1 MRQIKSILKSLKES
15 HPRLHYLLCSAWY
28 RRHFRTNTKKISGKH
43 NKVSRRDAILNGVKF
58 DIRGDGNIITIDSLA
73 VLEGVIFHI
82 RGNGNRILIGADC
95 TIAGSTIWVE
105 DNRCEVRIGR
115 QTTVGGMH
123 LAATEDHSRVVIG
136 DDCMLAYGI
145 DIRTGDS
152 HAIYAQTGNRVNGA
166 QDVVIG
172 NHVWI
177 AAHTIILKGAMIGSG
192 SVVAAGA
199 VVPKGDYQE
208 NCILAG
214 NPAKAVKHGIYWT
227 RSRKVQVKDC

>member
-1 MRQIKSILKSLKES
+1 MRKLKAILKSLKGS
-15 HPRLHYLLCSAWY
+15 HPRLYYLLLNAWY
-28 RRHFRTNTKKISGKH
+28 RRLFRTNTKKITGKR
-43 NKVSRRDAILNGVKF
+43 NKINRRGAILNGVNF
-58 DIRGDGNIITIDSLA
+58 DIRGDENIITIGSLA
-73 VLEGVIFHI
+73 VLEGVTFHI
-82 RGNGNRILIGADC
+82 RGNRNRILIGAEC
-95 TIAGSTIWVE
+95 KIAGSTIWIE

-123 LAATEDHSRVVIG
+123 LAATEDESRVVIG

-152 HAIYAQTGNRVNGA
+152 HAIYEQTGNRVNKA

-172 NHVWI
+172 SHVWI
-177 AAHTIILKGAMIGSG
+177 AAHTIVLKGATIGAG

-199 VVPKGDYQE
+199 VVPRGIYPE

-214 NPAKAVKHGIYWT
+214 NPAKSVKHGIHW
-227 RSRKVQVKDC
+227 SRLR